1 MTTGRINQVTIL
13 NPARARRTERPP
25 GGGGTFALPLQE
37 GRRPRAATQP
47 KAPVAQN
54 ATGPPTTDSI
64 APTEF
69 PRARS
74 AAGEIGPRGP
84 PNSAAYAPQEEKT
97 RPPVTPVR
105 AVTGGGQPRRPDG
118 KGSAWPSAHRS
129 HESCLLTRGPA
140 GLRFPTPSAGAG
152 PGGTAWLW
160 ALARQSEWSRGYP
173 APGRRADQSERGLP
187 LPGKRGVLVRYQA
200 AGAAEGGP
208 KPAAS
213 SGRTR
218 AAQGMVRCRRLF
230 KRLISI
236 AGRRP
241 GGEVDLTRPAPPYIL
256 WNLVLVRLSRFPVDL
271 SEKVFSATILYE
283 KSSRHAQA
291 HTKDRE
297 AKTEIANK
305 LLDGFR
311 LLLVGRGGGEGSPLA
326 GGGGVLAHPPPPKK
340 RKKKG

>member
-1 MTTGRINQVTIL
+1 M
-13 NPARARRTERPP
+13 
-25 GGGGTFALPLQE
+25 
-37 GRRPRAATQP
+37 
-47 KAPVAQN
+47 
-54 ATGPPTTDSI
+54 
-64 APTEF
+64 
-69 PRARS
+69 
-74 AAGEIGPRGP
+74 
-84 PNSAAYAPQEEKT
+84 
-97 RPPVTPVR
+97 
-105 AVTGGGQPRRPDG
+105 
-118 KGSAWPSAHRS
+118 
-129 HESCLLTRGPA
+129 
-140 GLRFPTPSAGAG
+140 
-152 PGGTAWLW
+152 
-160 ALARQSEWSRGYP
+160 
-173 APGRRADQSERGLP
+173 
-187 LPGKRGVLVRYQA
+187 LVRYQA

-241 GGEVDLTRPAPPYIL
+241 GGEVDWTRPAPPYIL

-305 LLDGFR
+305 LLDGFW
-311 LLLVGRGGGEGSPLA
+311 LLLVGRGGLLA
-326 GGGGVLAHPPPPKK
+326 GRGGGVPWQRRGGGLGSPKK
-340 RKKKG
+340 NQSLKKS